1 VTRFPLLRLVPAAL
15 ALALL
20 SACGADHVYAPDEE
34 VSRAVYVDPTDPPYV
49 TLFTVI
55 NNQNDSGAHSGLL
68 INGSQRVLFDPA
80 GTWFSPASPE
90 RNDLHY
96 GISDPVLRFYIDY
109 HARVSY
115 RVLEQ
120 TLPISQAT
128 ADALIAAAAAYGS
141 VNKAE
146 CAKSIS
152 QILDRIPAFSSTIH
166 GTWFPKQLSKEFGR
180 LPGVSE
186 VVVFDND
193 SNDHKTMLLGNANGA
208 APDTAIAPT
217 ADGTDVIV
225 H

>member
-1 VTRFPLLRLVPAAL
+1 VTRAPLPRFAPAAL
-15 ALALL
+15 ALAVL
-20 SACGADHVYAPDEE
+20 AGCGADHVYAPDDE
-34 VSRAVYVDPTDPPYV
+34 VSRATYVDHADQPYV

-55 NNQNDSGAHSGLL
+55 NNQNDTGAHSGLL

-80 GTWFSPASPE
+80 GTWFSPQAPE

-120 TLPISQAT
+120 TVPVSQAT
-128 ADALIAAAAAYGS
+128 ADQLIAAATAYGA
-141 VNKAE
+141 VPKAE

-152 QILDRIPAFSSTIH
+152 HILDEIPGYSDAIRP
-166 GTWFPKQLSKEFGR
+166 TWFPKQLSREFAR

-186 VVVFDND
+186 IVVYDND
-193 SNDHKTMLLGNANGA
+193 SNDHKAMLLGNATGA
-208 APDTAIAPT
+208 EPDTTIT
-217 ADGTDVIV
+217 ATAGGTDVIV